1 MGLANWITI
10 IRIFFIPV
18 FMAVLLSGAE
28 NGKYLAAVVFGIAAA
43 TDGLDGYVA
52 RTRKQVTRFG
62 KLIDPIADKLL
73 ISAALLTLVELDQIS
88 AWIAVIIIGR
98 EFAVSGL
105 RILAAA
111 DQVVIAASKWGKAKT
126 LIQIIAVLCLLLD
139 IPYAMAVMWLAVLVT
154 IVSGVDYFCCA
165 QDLLKKTD

>member
-1 MGLANWITI
+1 M
-10 IRIFFIPV
+10 
-18 FMAVLLSGAE
+18 
-28 NGKYLAAVVFGIAAA
+28 AAVVFGIAAA

-73 ISAALLTLVELDQIS
+73 ISAALLTLGIDQIS

-98 EFAVSGL
+98 EFAASDLGFWL
-105 RILAAA
+105 P
-111 DQVVIAASKWGKAKT
+111 DQVVIAASVGKAKT

-154 IVSGVDYFCCA
+154 IVSGVDYFYCA

>member
-1 MGLANWITI
+1 MNGIGKLDHYYPH
-10 IRIFFIPV
+10 FFIPV

-111 DQVVIAASKWGKAKT
+111 DQVVIAASKWGKPK
-126 LIQIIAVLCLLLD
+126 
-139 IPYAMAVMWLAVLVT
+139 P
-154 IVSGVDYFCCA
+154 
-165 QDLLKKTD
+165 